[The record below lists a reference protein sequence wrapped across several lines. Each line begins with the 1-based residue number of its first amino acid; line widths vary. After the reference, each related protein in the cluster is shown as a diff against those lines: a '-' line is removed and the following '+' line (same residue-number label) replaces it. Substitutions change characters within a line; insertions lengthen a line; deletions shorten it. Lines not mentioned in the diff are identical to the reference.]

1 MNTINNKFSFA
12 RLGAVLK
19 CDLMENWVRYVGV
32 FAILF
37 FANLAFQLVD
47 IKDVVE
53 LSMLRGVPTEEYM
66 GRLASDCVPFFYG
79 VLALALMCAAA
90 DMTAVPFKTKG
101 RGMNYLMMPAT
112 KLEKFLSRVFIN
124 VVMVLVMAYV
134 ALFLAD
140 LARMPYG
147 AISDIEGFYGFTVST
162 VWSELIETFSYV
174 YENGGVGFVIVNGVE
189 LRPDWEMSMGVMAV
203 VTLVLSVFYIHSILL
218 LGGCIWRKGA
228 FLKTIASVLVISFLV
243 LWMIAHVMPSLQPWF
258 VDVVEPWAERTFVSQ
273 KAFNRLI
280 FSIAIPLYLV
290 LISLHWWL
298 SYRLF
303 SRKQMISRTHL
314 FGSKHPHHLFNKAHS

>member
-12 RLGAVLK
+12 RFATVLK

-37 FANLAFQLVD
+37 FANLAYQLVD

-101 RGMNYLMMPAT
+101 RGMDYLMMPAT
-112 KLEKFLSRVFIN
+112 NMEKLLSRVFIN
-124 VVMVLVMAYV
+124 VVMVIVMAYV

-140 LARMPYG
+140 LARMLYV
-147 AISDIEGFYGFTVST
+147 AISDIEGFYGFTVHEVFVDVSDDLFELYRMGGEMWGTTIDGT
-162 VWSELIETFSYV
+162 VRI
-174 YENGGVGFVIVNGVE
+174 VGFNPFYGVITAT
-189 LRPDWEMSMGVMAV
+189 AV
-203 VTLVLSVFYIHSILL
+203 SLYLIFMHSLFL
-218 LGGCIWRKGA
+218 LGGCFWRKGA
-228 FLKTIASVLVISFLV
+228 IVKTLFVIFVVLVAVVWIFVYFESEFL
-243 LWMIAHVMPSLQPWF
+243 SLVNSVF
-258 VDVVEPWAERTFVSQ
+258 VPLFETEQRAGMT
-273 KAFNRLI
+273 LM
-280 FSIAIPLYLV
+280 SIAIPV
-290 LISLHWWL
+290 LLALTALNWWL
-298 SYRLF
+298 AYRLF
-303 SRKQMISRTHL
+303 SRKQMIPRTHL

>member
-1 MNTINNKFSFA
+1 MNTINNKFSFS
-12 RLGAVLK
+12 RFGAVLR
-19 CDLMENWVRYVGV
+19 CDLMENWIRYIGV
-32 FAILF
+32 FAILI
-37 FANLAFQLVD
+37 FANLAYQLVD

-53 LSMLRGVPTEEYM
+53 LSMLRGIPAEEHM
-66 GRLASDCVPFFYG
+66 KQLAIDCVPFFYG

-101 RGMNYLMMPAT
+101 YATNYLMMPAT
-112 KLEKFLSRVFIN
+112 NMEKFLSRVFIN
-124 VVMVLVMAYV
+124 VVMVIVMAYV

-140 LARMPYG
+140 LARMLYV
-147 AISDIEGFYGFTVST
+147 AISDIEGFYGFTVPT
-162 VWSELIETFSYV
+162 VWNELFEPLREAYKD
-174 YENGGVGFVIVNGVE
+174 GGVGYVIVDNQVV
-189 LRPDWEMSMGVMAV
+189 RPEWKMGMGAMAV
-203 VTLVLSVFYIHSILL
+203 ATLVLSAFYAHSILL

-228 FLKTIASVLVISFLV
+228 FLKTIASVLVISLLV
-243 LWMIAHVMPSLQPWF
+243 LWMIAHVMPSLEPWF

-303 SRKQMISRTHL
+303 SRKQMIPRMHL
-314 FGSKHPHHLFNKAHS
+314 FGSKHPHHFFKKAHS

>member
-1 MNTINNKFSFA
+1 MNTINNKFSFSRFA
-12 RLGAVLK
+12 AVLK
-19 CDLMENWVRYVGV
+19 CDLMENWIRYVGV

-37 FANLAFQLVD
+37 FANLAYQLVD
-47 IKDVVE
+47 IKDVME
-53 LSMLRGVPTEEYM
+53 LSTLRALPVEEYM
-66 GRLASDCVPFFYG
+66 KQLAIDCVPFFYG
-79 VLALALMCAAA
+79 VLALALMCAAV

-101 RGMNYLMMPAT
+101 HATNYLMVPAT
-112 KLEKFLSRVFIN
+112 NMEKFLSRVFIN
-124 VVMVLVMAYV
+124 VVMVIVMAYV

-140 LARMPYG
+140 LARMLYV
-147 AISDIEGFYGFTVST
+147 AISDIEGFYGFTFPT
-162 VWSELIETFSYV
+162 VWNELIDSFSYV

-203 VTLVLSVFYIHSILL
+203 ATLVLSVFYIHSILL

-243 LWMIAHVMPSLQPWF
+243 LWMIAHVMPSLEPWF

-298 SYRLF
+298 SFRLF
-303 SRKQMISRTHL
+303 SRKQMIPRTHL

>member
-1 MNTINNKFSFA
+1 
-12 RLGAVLK
+12 
-19 CDLMENWVRYVGV
+19 MENWLRYVGV

-37 FANLAFQLVD
+37 FANLAYQLVD

-140 LARMPYG
+140 LARMLYV
-147 AISDIEGFYGFTVST
+147 AITDTEGFYGFTIPT
-162 VWSELIETFSYV
+162 VWSELIETFSSFYRT
-174 YENGGVGFVIVNGVE
+174 GGEVWGPTADGTVRIVGFSAFYGIVN
-189 LRPDWEMSMGVMAV
+189 
-203 VTLVLSVFYIHSILL
+203 VTAMVAFFLFVHSLFI
-218 LGGCIWRKGA
+218 LGGCIWRKA
-228 FLKTIASVLVISFLV
+228 AIIKIWITQLVVTFAVVWIFVKLEPYVLPWLGDV
-243 LWMIAHVMPSLQPWF
+243 LTSLFETEQR
-258 VDVVEPWAERTFVSQ
+258 AGMT
-273 KAFNRLI
+273 LL
-280 FSIAIPLYLV
+280 SIAIPV
-290 LISLHWWL
+290 LLALTALNWWL
-298 SYRLF
+298 GYRLF
-303 SRKQMISRTHL
+303 SRKQVVAPQHRFGGKHL
-314 FGSKHPHHLFNKAHS
+314 QQLLGKK

>member
-1 MNTINNKFSFA
+1 MNTINNKFSFSRFA
-12 RLGAVLK
+12 AVLK
-19 CDLMENWVRYVGV
+19 CDLMENWLRYVGV

-37 FANLAFQLVD
+37 FANLAYQLVD

-66 GRLASDCVPFFYG
+66 GRLASDCVPLFYG

-140 LARMPYG
+140 LARILYA
-147 AISDIEGFYGFTVST
+147 AISDIEGFYGFTVHEVFVDVSDDLFELYRMGGEMWGTTIDGT
-162 VWSELIETFSYV
+162 VRIVEFNPFYGVITATAVSLYLIF
-174 YENGGVGFVIVNGVE
+174 
-189 LRPDWEMSMGVMAV
+189 M
-203 VTLVLSVFYIHSILL
+203 HSLFL
-218 LGGCIWRKGA
+218 LGGCFWRKGA
-228 FLKTIASVLVISFLV
+228 IVKTLFVIFVVLVAVVWIFVYFESEFL
-243 LWMIAHVMPSLQPWF
+243 SLVNSVF
-258 VDVVEPWAERTFVSQ
+258 VPLLETEQRAGMT
-273 KAFNRLI
+273 LM
-280 FSIAIPLYLV
+280 SIAIPV
-290 LISLHWWL
+290 LLALTGLNWWL
-298 SYRLF
+298 SFRLF
-303 SRKQMISRTHL
+303 SRKQAVAPQHRFGGKHL
-314 FGSKHPHHLFNKAHS
+314 QQLLGKK

>member
-1 MNTINNKFSFA
+1 MNNRFSFS
-12 RLGAVLK
+12 RFGAVLK
-19 CDLMENWVRYVGV
+19 CDLMENWVRYIGV

-37 FANLAFQLVD
+37 FANLAYQLVD

-162 VWSELIETFSYV
+162 VWSELIETFSSFYRT
-174 YENGGVGFVIVNGVE
+174 GGEVWGPTADGTVRIVRFSAFYGIVN
-189 LRPDWEMSMGVMAV
+189 
-203 VTLVLSVFYIHSILL
+203 VTAMVAFFLFVHSLFI
-218 LGGCIWRKGA
+218 LGGCIWRKA
-228 FLKTIASVLVISFLV
+228 AIIKIWITQLVVTSAVVWIFVKLEPYVLPWLGDILT
-243 LWMIAHVMPSLQPWF
+243 SLFETEQQ
-258 VDVVEPWAERTFVSQ
+258 AGMT
-273 KAFNRLI
+273 LL
-280 FSIAIPLYLV
+280 SIAIPMLLA
-290 LISLHWWL
+290 LTALNWWL
-298 SYRLF
+298 AYRLF
-303 SRKQMISRTHL
+303 SRKQMIPRTHL

>member
-1 MNTINNKFSFA
+1 MNTTNNKFSFA
-12 RLGAVLK
+12 RFGAVLK

-37 FANLAFQLVD
+37 FANLAYQLSD

-53 LSMLRGVPTEEYM
+53 LSMLRGVPAEEYM

-101 RGMNYLMMPAT
+101 RAMNYSMMPAT
-112 KLEKFLSRVFIN
+112 KLEKFLSRALIN
-124 VVMVLVMAYV
+124 TVMVIVMAYV

-140 LARMPYG
+140 LARMLYVS
-147 AISDIEGFYGFTVST
+147 IVDIEGFYGFTLPR
-162 VWSELIETFSYV
+162 VWSELFEPLRAV
-174 YENGGVGFVIVNGVE
+174 YENGGVGYVFVNGVM
-189 LRPDWEMSMGVMAV
+189 LRPGWEMGMAIMAV
-203 VTLVLSVFYIHSILL
+203 ATIVLFVLYVHSIFL

-228 FLKTIASVLVISFLV
+228 LLNTLFMGCMIAFLFV
-243 LWMIAHVMPSLQPWF
+243 WMIANIIPYIEPWF
-258 VDVVEPWAERTFVSQ
+258 VEVVEPWAERTFVSE
-273 KAFNRLI
+273 KAFTRFL
-280 FSIAIPLYLV
+280 FSIAIPLLLV
-290 LISLHWWL
+290 LTSLHWWL

-303 SRKQMISRTHL
+303 SRKQMIPRTHR
-314 FGSKHPHHLFNKAHS
+314 FGGKHLHQLLGKK

>member
-1 MNTINNKFSFA
+1 MNTINNKFSFS
-12 RLGAVLK
+12 RFGAVLK

-37 FANLAFQLVD
+37 FANLAYQLVD

-124 VVMVLVMAYV
+124 VVMVIVMAYV

-140 LARMPYG
+140 LARMLYV
-147 AISDIEGFYGFTVST
+147 AISDIEGFYGFTVPT
-162 VWSELIETFSYV
+162 VWNELFELLRDTYKS
-174 YENGGVGFVIVNGVE
+174 GAVGYAIVNGE
-189 LRPDWEMSMGVMAV
+189 IIRPEWGMGMAIMAV
-203 VTLVLSVFYIHSILL
+203 ATLVLSAFYAHSILL
-218 LGGCIWRKGA
+218 LGGCIWRRGA
-228 FLKTIASVLVISFLV
+228 LLKTIASALVISILV
-243 LWMIAHVMPSLQPWF
+243 LWIIAHIIPSLEPWF
-258 VDVVEPWAERTFVSQ
+258 VDVVEPWAERTFVSETV
-273 KAFNRLI
+273 FVRFI

-298 SYRLF
+298 SFRLF
-303 SRKQMISRTHL
+303 SRKQAVAPQHRFGGKHL
-314 FGSKHPHHLFNKAHS
+314 HEMLGRK

>member
-12 RLGAVLK
+12 RFAAVLK

-53 LSMLRGVPTEEYM
+53 LSMLRGIPAEYM
-66 GRLASDCVPFFYG
+66 KQLAIDCVPFFYG
-79 VLALALMCAAA
+79 VLTLALMCAAA
-90 DMTAVPFKTKG
+90 DMTSVPFKTKG
-101 RGMNYLMMPAT
+101 RAMNYLMMPAT
-112 KLEKFLSRVFIN
+112 KLEKFLSRAFIN
-124 VVMVLVMAYV
+124 VVMVIVMAYV

-140 LARMPYG
+140 MARMLYV
-147 AISDIEGFYGFTVST
+147 AISDIEGFYGFTFPT
-162 VWSELIETFSYV
+162 VWNELFEPLREV
-174 YENGGVGFVIVNGVE
+174 YKNGAVGYVIVDGE
-189 LRPDWEMSMGVMAV
+189 IIRPEWGMGMAIMAV
-203 VTLVLSVFYIHSILL
+203 ATLVLSVFYFHSIIL

-228 FLKTIASVLVISFLV
+228 LLKTLFVGFMIAMLF
-243 LWMIAHVMPSLQPWF
+243 LWMIAHIMPSIEPWF
-258 VDVVEPWAERTFVSQ
+258 VEVIEPWAERTFVSETV
-273 KAFNRLI
+273 FVRFI

-298 SYRLF
+298 SFRLF
-303 SRKQMISRTHL
+303 SRKQAVAPQHRFGGKHLQQLFSSR
-314 FGSKHPHHLFNKAHS
+314 K

>member
-1 MNTINNKFSFA
+1 MNTINNKFSFS
-12 RLGAVLK
+12 RFGAVLK

-37 FANLAFQLVD
+37 FANLAYQLVD

-124 VVMVLVMAYV
+124 VVMVIVMAYV

-140 LARMPYG
+140 LARMLYV
-147 AISDIEGFYGFTVST
+147 AISDIEGFYGFTFPT
-162 VWSELIETFSYV
+162 VWNELFEPLREV
-174 YENGGVGFVIVNGVE
+174 YKNGAVGYVIVDGE
-189 LRPDWEMSMGVMAV
+189 IIRPEWGMGMAIMAV
-203 VTLVLSVFYIHSILL
+203 ATLVLSVFYVHSIIL

-228 FLKTIASVLVISFLV
+228 LLKTLFVGFMIAMLF
-243 LWMIAHVMPSLQPWF
+243 LWMIAHIMPSIEPWF
-258 VDVVEPWAERTFVSQ
+258 VEVIEPWAERTFVSETV
-273 KAFNRLI
+273 FVRFI

-298 SYRLF
+298 SFRLF
-303 SRKQMISRTHL
+303 SRKQAVAPQHRFGGKHLQQLFSSR
-314 FGSKHPHHLFNKAHS
+314 K